1 MRTPWLV
8 ALALTLGSCERAPSA
23 PAPAAA
29 PTVIAASRPAP
40 LALRRTCCKVCKK
53 GKPCGDSC
61 IAKTKECHQPPGC
74 AC

>member
-1 MRTPWLV
+1 MRTRWLI
-8 ALALTLGSCERAPSA
+8 ALALTLGCERAPSPA
-23 PAPAAA
+23 PAPTAI
-29 PTVIAASRPAP
+29 TASRPAP
-40 LALRRTCCKVCKK
+40 LSLRRKCCKVCKK